1 MKRYMVA
8 GNLRKIQ
15 KKLDN
20 ADSEI
25 NLALEMIADMNFDKL
40 EGEDKSLTGINAT
53 IERLDNVFHDLIAIK
68 HHFETIADE
77 MEIKAND

>member
-1 MKRYMVA
+1 MVV

-15 KKLDN
+15 QKLDN

-25 NLALEMIADMNFDKL
+25 NLALELIADMNFDKL
-40 EGEDKSLTGINAT
+40 EGEEKSLTGINKT
-53 IERLDNVFHDLIAIK
+53 IEQLDNVFHNLVAIK

-77 MEIKAND
+77 MELKK

>member
-1 MKRYMVA
+1 MVN

-25 NLALEMIADMNFDKL
+25 NLALELIAEMNFEAL
-40 EGEDKSLTGINAT
+40 EGEEKSLTGINKA
-53 IERLDNVFHDLIAIK
+53 IERLDNVFHDLVAIK
-68 HHFETIADE
+68 NHFEHIADNLE
-77 MEIKAND
+77 KK